1 VTPGGATPL
10 TPTPTRVVVI
20 GPVYCDLVFGDLAR
34 LPDWGEEVFAER
46 FAVAPGGSAIT
57 AIALARLGHRVSL
70 AATVGHDALGDV
82 VRHGLAAEGVDLSW
96 VALRAPGTTPV
107 TAALTAAHDRAF
119 ATYLGAG
126 GDAVDVAAVL
136 AGSDAEHV
144 HVAGFPTALAQPTLA
159 ARAHEHGAT
168 VSFDPGWDER
178 ALTLPAVRTLVREAD
193 VVLPNRL
200 EAARLLGAPDDVTS
214 ADLVTRLAT
223 LRPRGISVVKAGGDG
238 AWGAVTGGAVA
249 DGAVLHAQA
258 PNVMALDPTG
268 AGDVFDAGF
277 LDAWWEGV
285 TLEHC
290 LARGCWFGARATT
303 AYGGASAA
311 PTRMEWEARA

>member
-1 VTPGGATPL
+1 M
-10 TPTPTRVVVI
+10 I

-70 AATVGHDALGDV
+70 AAAVGHDALGDV
-82 VRHGLAAEGVDLSW
+82 VRRGLAAEGVDLTW

-126 GDAVDVAAVL
+126 AETVDVAAVL

-144 HVAGFPTALAQPTLA
+144 HVAGFPSALAHPTLA
-159 ARAHEHGAT
+159 ARAREHGAT
-168 VSFDPGWDER
+168 VSFDPGWDEH
-178 ALTLPAVRTLVREAD
+178 ALTLPAVRALMHDAA

-200 EAARLLGAPDDVTS
+200 EAARLLGALDDLTS
-214 ADLVTRLAT
+214 ADLAARLAA
-223 LRPRGISVVKAGGDG
+223 LRPGGISVVKAGGDG
-238 AWGAVTGGAVA
+238 AWGTAA
-249 DGAVLHAQA
+249 DGAVLHAPA
-258 PNVMALDPTG
+258 PAVTALDPTG

-277 LDAWWEGV
+277 LDAWWEGAP
-285 TLEHC
+285 LERC
-290 LARGCWFGARATT
+290 LERGCWFGARATT

-311 PTRMEWEARA
+311 PTRTEWEARA

>member
-1 VTPGGATPL
+1 MTLNAATTTAATPR
-10 TPTPTRVVVI
+10 RVVVI

-126 GDAVDVAAVL
+126 ADAIDVAAVL

-159 ARAHEHGAT
+159 ASAHAHGAT

-178 ALTLPAVRTLVREAD
+178 ALTLPAVRALVREAD

-223 LRPRGISVVKAGGDG
+223 RRPHGISVVKAGGDG
-238 AWGAVTGGAVA
+238 AWGAVTG
-249 DGAVLHAQA
+249 GAVLHAQA

-285 TLEHC
+285 PLEDC

-311 PTRMEWEARA
+311 PTRLEWEARA